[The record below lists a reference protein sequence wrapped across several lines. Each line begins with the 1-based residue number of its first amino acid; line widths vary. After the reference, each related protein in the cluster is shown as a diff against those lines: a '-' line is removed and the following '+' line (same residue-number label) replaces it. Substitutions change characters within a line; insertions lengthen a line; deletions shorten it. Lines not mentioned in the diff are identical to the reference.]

1 MAFLKAILLAGGNGS
16 RLYPS
21 TLGVSKHLLPI
32 FDKPLIY
39 YSLSSVMLSGIKEA
53 AVVTQRKDLQA
64 LKSLL
69 GDGSRLGMK
78 LTFLIQD
85 EPLGIAD
92 TIRLAEQF
100 LDGTDFLLA
109 LGDNVFFGSGLSG
122 VLRQM
127 AEDPSRSRILVKEV
141 MDPERFGVA
150 WLNGDGKVTAIVEK
164 PNAPTSKFAI
174 TGLYFFDKSAVSIA
188 KSLTPS
194 DRGELEITDVLSD
207 SMLNSQ
213 LRAWVLPRGTMWL
226 DTGTIES
233 MMNAAEFVRSFQSLS
248 GQLIGSP
255 EEVAWR
261 NGWIDSSQLRESA
274 AGYQNSY
281 GAKLIELVS

>member
-1 MAFLKAILLAGGNGS
+1 
-16 RLYPS
+16 
-21 TLGVSKHLLPI
+21 
-32 FDKPLIY
+32 
-39 YSLSSVMLSGIKEA
+39 MLSGIREV
-53 AVVTQRKDLQA
+53 AVITQRKDLQA
-64 LKSLL
+64 LNSLL
-69 GDGSRLGMK
+69 GDGTRLGME
-78 LTFLIQD
+78 LTYLIQD

-92 TIRLAEQF
+92 TIRLAEEF
-100 LDGTDFLLA
+100 LGGSDFLLA

-127 AEDPSRSRILVKEV
+127 TEDSNLSRILVKEV

-150 WLNGDGKVTAIVEK
+150 WLDDHGKVTAIEEK
-164 PNAPTSKFAI
+164 PSSPTSRFAI
-174 TGLYFFDKSAVSIA
+174 TGLYFFDQGAVAIA
-188 KSLTPS
+188 SSLTPS
-194 DRGELEITDVLSD
+194 HRGELEITDVLID
-207 SMLNSQ
+207 SMHKSQ

-261 NGWIDSSQLRESA
+261 NGWIDSAQLRKSA
-274 AGYQNSY
+274 AAYQNSY